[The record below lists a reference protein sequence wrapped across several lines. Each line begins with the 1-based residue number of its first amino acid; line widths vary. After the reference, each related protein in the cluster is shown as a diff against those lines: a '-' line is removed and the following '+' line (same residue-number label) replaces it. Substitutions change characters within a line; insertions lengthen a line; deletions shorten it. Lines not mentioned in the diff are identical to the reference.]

1 MVILASN
8 LKGNIDAAFA
18 RRFQAMVYFP
28 LPDMAARLELW
39 RRLMAN
45 LPGLTLEPEDLRGL
59 ARDYPLSG
67 GSLINILR
75 SVALKLA
82 SSDETAGLAMV
93 RAEAEREVVKVGQL
107 PG

>member
-1 MVILASN
+1 
-8 LKGNIDAAFA
+8 
-18 RRFQAMVYFP
+18 MVYFP
-28 LPDMAARLELW
+28 LPDAAARLELW
-39 RRLMAN
+39 RRLTGG
-45 LPGLTLEPEDLRGL
+45 LPGLTLEAEDLRCL
-59 ARDYPLSG
+59 ARDYLLSG

-82 SSDETAGLAMV
+82 NGGRTAGLEMV